1 MGEKKVMENSIKI
14 RNYVWGAVI
23 RDCIERERKRT
34 DFIYNDH
41 DYMILQKMLKEINSL
56 GYTFKYL
63 CEIEAYRIPG
73 SGEIIEK
80 YITEF
85 YSETT
90 KAYLIPNMYL
100 DLGKKCSKKLF
111 DMYLHFKNSNECPSQ
126 EAKKHPVH
134 IYVRYDNAFSRLKPK
149 SIKADLVKLAE
160 NPIDFCEMPF
170 TMRLLARWEL
180 PEMENLLC
188 DYATRSYEKHMRE
201 SRFTALNGLRYFPTE
216 RSISILEKSLQDDN
230 EDIRVVAKKS
240 LQFIEKRKQVD
251 KGNKV

>member
-1 MGEKKVMENSIKI
+1 MVNSKET

-23 RDCIERERKRT
+23 KDFIEREREQT
-34 DFIYNDH
+34 DFIFNDH
-41 DYMILQKMLKEINSL
+41 DYMIFQKMLKEINSL
-56 GYTFKYL
+56 GYTFNYL
-63 CEIEAYRIPG
+63 CEIEAFKIPG
-73 SGEIIEK
+73 SGEIIAK

-100 DLGKKCSKKLF
+100 NLGKKCSTKLF

-134 IYVRYDNAFSRLKPK
+134 IYVRYDNAFRWLKPK

-160 NPIDFCEMPF
+160 NPIDFCLLPF

-180 PEMENLLC
+180 PEMENLLL
-188 DYATRSYEKHMRE
+188 DYATRNYEKHMRE

-216 RSISILEKSLQDDN
+216 HSISILEKGLQDDN
-230 EDIRVVAKKS
+230 EDIRAVAKQS
-240 LQFIEKRKQVD
+240 LQFIEKRKSTQKHTD
-251 KGNKV
+251 